1 MILCD
6 FRKAFTYCW
15 LKDIRHKSTV
25 QKARKSSLL
34 EGRCM
39 NSDCHVKKQVCS
51 SCHAESR
58 AECAMCLARQ
68 ITLSVVNKVTTL
80 SLTLQKCLYPPLLS
94 YRHLCCITTAL
105 RLKEARP
112 GLLLAAQGR
121 SSTTSF
127 SLTSHLFGDP
137 CTWTLHPAHMLA
149 SLQPGFLLVGR
160 TWRSL
165 ASLWPGITAGT
176 PVPEMGP
183 FLV

>member
-1 MILCD
+1 
-6 FRKAFTYCW
+6 
-15 LKDIRHKSTV
+15 
-25 QKARKSSLL
+25 
-34 EGRCM
+34 M

-94 YRHLCCITTAL
+94 YRHLCHITTAL